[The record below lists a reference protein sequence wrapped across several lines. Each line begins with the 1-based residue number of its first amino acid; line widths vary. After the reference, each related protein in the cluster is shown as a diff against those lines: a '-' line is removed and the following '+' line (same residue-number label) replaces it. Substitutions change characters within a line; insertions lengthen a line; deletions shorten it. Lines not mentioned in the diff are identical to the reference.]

1 MRKNLEAPTNP
12 ADVVGWV
19 DDAVQ
24 NGRHLIDD
32 HYYKRCNQRGLP
44 PQVWK
49 RVLRTMTS
57 CTPYAPDRG
66 PLAGGTSW
74 RITGQDF
81 EGAGT
86 AIGVETFADHLGRRA
101 IIITVF

>member
-1 MRKNLEAPTNP
+1 MANALVPPTDP

-19 DDAVQ
+19 NDAVQ
-24 NGRHLIDD
+24 NGRHLIDG
-32 HYYKRCNQRGLP
+32 HYYKRCDQRGLP
-44 PQVWK
+44 VQVWK
-49 RVLRTMTS
+49 RVLRTMAS
-57 CTPYAPDRG
+57 CASYTPERG

-81 EGAGT
+81 EGEET
-86 AIGVETFADHLGRRA
+86 AIGIETFADHLGRRA